1 MIEHG
6 DGQTTVEDL
15 KKLVQKFCEER
26 DWDQFHDIK
35 ELAIGLAT
43 ESAELLD
50 IMRFKTPAQLSELLR
65 DERSRIRISEEL
77 ADIAWMLLRFCQLHG
92 FELATALGDKMKK
105 NEVKYPVATSR
116 GSNRKYNEPPS

>member
-1 MIEHG
+1 MIENG